1 MSVDISPVESVPVQT
16 PPKPPQLEI
25 HTYPSGVEI
34 LSGTRQYFFPY
45 KTIQFLQ
52 LERKIDGG
60 QNVWVLHIRTEK
72 DKIILTSLRDLNSDF
87 KSLMI
92 SFRNI

>member
-1 MSVDISPVESVPVQT
+1 MSVDISPVESTPVQ

-25 HTYPSGVEI
+25 HTYPAGVEI
-34 LSGTRQYFFPY
+34 SSGARQFFFPY

-52 LERKIDGG
+52 LEQRMEAG
-60 QNVWVLHIRTEK
+60 QQQWVLHIRTDR
-72 DKIILTSLRDLNSDF
+72 DKINLTSQRDLTTDF

-92 SFRNI
+92 SYRNI